1 MNGKSGHH
9 GGTIK
14 LATSQ
19 LVTDQSRTGHSLQD
33 SVMGHLCY
41 FVFCDARDIIQHPKL
56 PNSRSSLRCKR
67 KKFPIIFR
75 NLVDESARDFFC
87 ANVSMSG
94 QTFVIKGT

>member
-19 LVTDQSRTGHSLQD
+19 LVTDQSRTGHSLPD

-41 FVFCDARDIIQHPKL
+41 FVFCDARDNIIQHPKL
-56 PNSRSSLRCKR
+56 TNLLTSLRCSEKN
-67 KKFPIIFR
+67 IIFR
-75 NLVDESARDFFC
+75 NSVDESARDFFC
-87 ANVSMSG
+87 ADVSMSAD
-94 QTFVIKGT
+94 VRH